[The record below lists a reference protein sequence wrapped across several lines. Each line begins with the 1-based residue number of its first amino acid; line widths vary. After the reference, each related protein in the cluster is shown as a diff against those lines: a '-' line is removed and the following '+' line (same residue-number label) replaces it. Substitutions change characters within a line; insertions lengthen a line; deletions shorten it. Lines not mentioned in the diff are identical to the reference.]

1 MLKLEEG
8 LFGQILRAN
17 GSALNQQEDLR
28 RLTGDIADLKQ
39 RILDQITLI
48 QELAWEAQDTASAKD
63 ALHEIQE
70 TLRDWY
76 AHFDLLVQLPAGG
89 AATHLNFERYL
100 PSMTMLERVI
110 HARQEASSPL
120 RLYRARCGLLCARWC
135 NRRSAHS

>member
-63 ALHEIQE
+63 ALPEIQE
-70 TLRDWY
+70 TLSDWY
-76 AHFDLLVQLPAGG
+76 AHRDLLVQLQAVEPQP
-89 AATHLNFERYL
+89 T
-100 PSMTMLERVI
+100 
-110 HARQEASSPL
+110 
-120 RLYRARCGLLCARWC
+120 
-135 NRRSAHS
+135 